1 MTFSKPT
8 RTSPL
13 QTVIKERVLLTKP
26 GSSKE
31 TYHLSLDLQGMPLEF
46 KPGDSI
52 GVLAQNDPLLVE
64 ELLAA
69 MNARGDEMIQE
80 TRTQQILT
88 VREFLTARANLART
102 TSSFLK
108 LLDACDKKSRF
119 GHILQDKAQLTA
131 TLESHN
137 PLDLLKKCKDLQ
149 LPLQD
154 LCNQF
159 SPLLPRFYSIASS
172 PKMVQDEVHLTVAVT
187 TFMRGEEK
195 RYGVASHF
203 LCHLAEI
210 GKTAIP
216 IYVQSAH
223 AFSLPSEETAPIIM
237 IGPGTGVAP
246 FRAFL
251 QERVALGHTG
261 KNWLFFGERHS
272 KTDYFYEEFW
282 TPLVQQN
289 KLRLDLAF
297 SRDQAEKIYVQ
308 HKLLANSSDLWSWL
322 QEGAYLYLCG
332 DATRMAK
339 DVERTL
345 HQIAEEQGKLA
356 SDQAKAFIKRLR
368 QEKRFLLDVY

>member
-1 MTFSKPT
+1 MTFSKPS

-13 QTVIKERVLLTKP
+13 EVVIKERFLLTKP
-26 GSSKE
+26 GSTKE
-31 TYHLSLDLQGMPLEF
+31 TYHLALDLQGTPLEF
-46 KPGDSI
+46 KPGDSL
-52 GVLAQNDPLLVE
+52 GVLPQNDPLLVE
-64 ELLAA
+64 QHLAA
-69 MNARGDEMIQE
+69 MNARGDEMIQDA
-80 TRTQQILT
+80 RAQQTLT
-88 VREFLTARANLART
+88 LREFLTTRANLART
-102 TSSFLK
+102 TSSFLR
-108 LLDACDKKSRF
+108 LF
-119 GHILQDKAQLTA
+119 EGENPILQDKQQLA
-131 TLESHN
+131 KYLESHD
-137 PLDLLKKCKDLQ
+137 PLDVLKKYKDHRT
-149 LPLQD
+149 PLQD
-154 LCNQF
+154 LCRELA
-159 SPLLPRFYSIASS
+159 PLLPRFYSVASS
-172 PKMVQDEVHLTVAVT
+172 PKMVKDEVHLTVALT
-187 TFMRGEEK
+187 TFTRGGET

-210 GKTAIP
+210 GKTTIP

-223 AFSLPSEETAPIIM
+223 AFSLPSEERAPIIM

-251 QERVALGHTG
+251 QERLALGHTG

-297 SRDQAEKIYVQ
+297 SRDQEEKIYVQ
-308 HKLLANSSDLWSWL
+308 HKLLQHSADLWNWL
-322 QEGAYLYLCG
+322 QDGAYLYLCG

-339 DVERTL
+339 DVEATL

-356 SDQAKAFIKRLR
+356 PQEAKAFIKRLR